1 MRIGNI
7 VIATHEDLGKLYE
20 TAIRILERVGMR
32 VTHAVMQ
39 DALAAYGA
47 KVSRSDGVVRMP
59 AKVIEK
65 ATVAMRTAGRNAAA
79 REGPFPGGFSASFG
93 DGCFFLWD
101 HRAQAPRRATKEDFI
116 TTVRFADA
124 IHEIP
129 SFEAPV
135 EIGTFPPETM
145 VLEMQALCYLHS
157 PKASGVENNVPAQIK
172 YLAALHKVAGGY
184 RDVTGGLSSA
194 QGITSPLGFDDRQ
207 AELYIEGGKYGFGGN
222 AVTMAIAGAN
232 APVTVE
238 GCAVQATAELLGA
251 WVCMMAVDEGRRIG
265 SLALTGTIDMR
276 TGKACFSTPGAIRQN
291 SLTAAALEEFAG
303 VPIGYHFSSY
313 TDVVVPGYQCAL
325 DRVTRM
331 LAQAPQGGS
340 VGFHVGD
347 LDGASVLSLEQAII
361 DLDVSRAAW
370 ELYKPARFDDEM
382 MAVGEIER
390 VGLEQG
396 GTHLAT
402 DFTLEHFRDALW
414 MPEVI
419 PHVYWKEDLR
429 GVSEADIVEEA
440 HARWQRIV
448 AEHEPY
454 RAPKGLAEDLEK
466 VLSAARAELL

>member
-1 MRIGNI
+1 VQIGNI
-7 VIATHEDLGKLYE
+7 VIATREDLGKLYE
-20 TAIRILERVGMR
+20 AAIRILETVGMR
-32 VTHAVMQ
+32 VTHGVMQ
-39 DALAAYGA
+39 DALERYGA
-47 KVSRSDGVVRMP
+47 KVSRSDGAVRMP
-59 AKVIEK
+59 GKVVEK
-65 ATVAMRTAGRNAAA
+65 GVVAMRAAGRNAAA
-79 REGPFPGGFSASFG
+79 REGPFCDQFSVGFG

-101 HRAQAPRRATKEDFI
+101 HRAQAPRRATKEEFI

-124 IHEIP
+124 IDEIS
-129 SFEAPV
+129 SFSAPV
-135 EIGTFPPETM
+135 EIGGAPPETM

-157 PKASGVENNVPAQIK
+157 PKPSGVENNVPAQIK
-172 YLAALHKVAGGY
+172 YLAELHKVAGGY
-184 RDVTGGLSSA
+184 REVAGGLSSA

-251 WVCMMAVDEGRRIG
+251 WVCMIAVDEKRTIG
-265 SLALTGTIDMR
+265 SLALTGTVDMR

-291 SLTAAALEEFAG
+291 SLVAAALEEIAG
-303 VPIGYHFSSY
+303 VPIGYNFSWY

-340 VGFHVGD
+340 VAFHLGD

-370 ELYKPARFDDEM
+370 ELYRPARFDDER
-382 MAVGEIER
+382 MATGEIER

-396 GTHLAT
+396 RTHLET
-402 DFTLEHFRDALW
+402 DFTLEHFREALW
-414 MPEVI
+414 MPDVI
-419 PHVYWKEDLR
+419 PHAYWKEEVR
-429 GVSEADIVEEA
+429 GVSEADVVEAA
-440 HARWQRIV
+440 HARWRRIV

-454 RAPKGLAEDLEK
+454 HAPDGLAADLEE